1 MNIQESPPVSPFRR
15 LFNKNKS
22 NDSSNMSFD
31 DYFEEKRKQNLQIKL
46 HKAWTEKPFR
56 IICIIVHF
64 KNKLRTMIVPRL
76 DSANCK
82 QIYLINDACH
92 FEDVEDRMKKSMI
105 EYQTEN
111 EFIMKRFLRS
121 LKRKIRKVFFKL
133 I

>member
-1 MNIQESPPVSPFRR
+1 
-15 LFNKNKS
+15 
-22 NDSSNMSFD
+22 
-31 DYFEEKRKQNLQIKL
+31 
-46 HKAWTEKPFR
+46 
-56 IICIIVHF
+56 
-64 KNKLRTMIVPRL
+64 MIVPRL